1 MGGSGRGTQ
10 EFPSRLDKEF
20 VSRFLMDAVQIFE
33 TAAAAPAGDASPE
46 LSILY
51 DAGGQLRIVQT
62 EGWSPDALR
71 QHYGARTSYHV
82 SRTASGVV
90 VDARGPGG
98 TCRLQSDKPQVPSLH
113 LTAGV
118 PQYTLIRSIANY

>member
-1 MGGSGRGTQ
+1 LT
-10 EFPSRLDKEF
+10 DKEF
-20 VSRFLMDAVQIFE
+20 VSRFLKDAVEIFE
-33 TAAAAPAGDASPE
+33 TAAAAPGADASPE

-62 EGWSPDALR
+62 EGWSPDGLR
-71 QHYGARTSYHV
+71 QHYGAQTSYHV
-82 SRTASGVV
+82 SRTASGIV

-98 TCRLQSDKPQVPSLH
+98 SCRLQSEKPQVPSLH

-118 PQYTLIRSIANY
+118 PQYTIIRALADY